1 MLLSACVRYYR
12 VVLLLGESRRET
24 FHATSMFST
33 AEKNS
38 EQCGVF
44 LGFWKALSSAHTSQ
58 DRPFVSSLLAFENIE
73 CPASFFVP

>member
-12 VVLLLGESRRET
+12 VVLLLGESRREI
-24 FHATSMFST
+24 FHATSMFSI

-38 EQCGVF
+38 EECGAH
-44 LGFWKALSSAHTSQ
+44 LTRQAL
-58 DRPFVSSLLAFENIE
+58 VSSLLAFENIE